1 MAFFSARPILLRIL
15 ILGWNKYAYGQRDY
29 PMKVIRHLESDPDT
43 LAGAVRVR
51 GTRLSVDF
59 ILELFEKGWTE
70 KQILENYPQLTPEIL
85 ADVFAFARQALQTEQ
100 IISFKP

>member
-1 MAFFSARPILLRIL
+1 MHWESD
-15 ILGWNKYAYGQRDY
+15 GMN
-29 PMKVIRHLESDPDT
+29 VSRHLERDSET

-70 KQILENYPQLTPEIL
+70 SEARENYPQLTPEVL
-85 ADVFAFARQALQTEQ
+85 ADVFGFARQALHSEQ
-100 IISFKP
+100 IISLAP